1 MQGGTRKARQNHM
14 KSLCIL
20 FAPFVPFV
28 PFRGYSFSGADD
40 WVDGMSLGRS
50 LDLA

>member
-1 MQGGTRKARQNHM
+1 M

-20 FAPFVPFV
+20 FAPFVPF
-28 PFRGYSFSGADD
+28 RGHSFSGADD

>member
-1 MQGGTRKARQNHM
+1 MQGGTREARQNDM

-20 FAPFVPFV
+20 FALFV

-40 WVDGMSLGRS
+40 WVDGMSLGSS